1 MGFPVLYDPRRVRGR
16 DLSVEPD
23 HADQEQRE
31 RDEDQTRP
39 DRVEARGFEAVLRKG
54 MVMGNPESSENTMN
68 TPPAM
73 AAGPTHRIR
82 TEIFIRLSSLLEA
95 FMPPI

>member
-1 MGFPVLYDPRRVRGR
+1 MSATRIKPDPTASKPVG
-16 DLSVEPD
+16 S
-23 HADQEQRE
+23 
-31 RDEDQTRP
+31 
-39 DRVEARGFEAVLRKG
+39 AVLRKG